1 MHFQKLY
8 TDIFNASA
16 ADTENVSMLRK
27 VADDYPYFSLAH
39 FFLLKQAIETGQDIE
54 NIASK
59 TALHFNNPFLL
70 NEQLHRAPI
79 QNNGFENPPT
89 LPEQDILK
97 APVPGL
103 AEEKLPGSIITLE
116 VVPEIPIAL
125 PEQEMVRETVLAEE
139 SIIPGSIHPL
149 DEVQATPPEPAQE
162 VVEPAV
168 TAELPANNAPA
179 NDNAGV
185 SEEVKQKEEAP
196 IFEPLFASDYFA
208 SQGIKITDEQQPT
221 DRMGKQLKSFTEWL
235 KTMKK
240 VHDTKQATGE
250 ASVDITVQNLAEK
263 SNKEEEVLTEAMAEV
278 FLQQGKTNKAKEIYE
293 KLSLL
298 NPSKSAYFAAKLE
311 QIK

>member
-1 MHFQKLY
+1 
-8 TDIFNASA
+8 
-16 ADTENVSMLRK
+16 MLRK

-39 FFLLKQAIETGQDIE
+39 FFLLKQAIETGHDIE

-70 NEQLHRAPI
+70 NEQLHSTPSS
-79 QNNGFENPPT
+79 NNGFENQPI
-89 LPEQDILK
+89 LPEPDILK
-97 APVPGL
+97 SLKPVLG
-103 AEEKLPGSIITLE
+103 EEKLPESIITLE
-116 VVPEIPIAL
+116 VVPEIPVTL
-125 PEQEMVRETVLAEE
+125 PEQEMGRETETVLAEE
-139 SIIPGSIHPL
+139 AALPGSIRPL
-149 DEVQATPPEPAQE
+149 EEVEAILPEPAQQ
-162 VVEPAV
+162 VIKPAV
-168 TAELPANNAPA
+168 KEELPANNAPVK
-179 NDNAGV
+179 DNVGV
-185 SEEVKQKEEAP
+185 SAEVKPKEEAP
-196 IFEPLFASDYFA
+196 IFQPLFASDYFA
-208 SQGIKITDEQQPT
+208 SQGIKVTDEQQPT

-250 ASVDITVQNLAEK
+250 AAVDITVQNLAEK

-298 NPSKSAYFAAKLE
+298 NPSKNAYFAAKLE